1 MSKILLGGVTGKR
14 AGASSFWPR
23 SCGVGLT
30 FIAAFGIAA
39 CAAAPGQENHGEEL
53 GSAAQAITVS
63 GPALFVVGNATLGPG
78 DLALSQ
84 RLSGLGLT
92 VTVKT
97 AAAVTTADATGK
109 LVVISESVTST
120 DVNTKFRTT
129 ASPVLVMENA
139 LFDDLAMTGTATT
152 EYGVAANQTSVLVFG
167 TPGTLVGDVTVPVT
181 SSAKSFSWGRPGA
194 NAKRVA
200 ALASDSSA
208 STIFNYEKGASMVG
222 LVAPGRRV
230 GWFATADAATSF
242 NTSAWN
248 LFDSS
253 VSWAATPPVGCSG
266 GCPAKP
272 NTTSTCSDSS
282 CVYACTGKTL
292 SCSTPAQP
300 ACGSWNFESSTT
312 EGWSVNPTVVDNAAT
327 GSLRVEAP
335 PGGGAAYGTRSLALN
350 VDGTTGKGNAQISV
364 DFCASQATGVQ
375 GAFHVMVW
383 FKPTDGGGGLGGPGY
398 TNLNDGYGNSVSG
411 IDVNVPAGV
420 WFDAPSRNVLG
431 ANVKH
436 ADVTIGGIEGRRG
449 VLYFDNI
456 RFD

>member
-139 LFDDLAMTGTATT
+139 LFDDLAMTGTATPST
-152 EYGVAANQTSVLVFG
+152 ASQPTRPRSLCSGRRA
-167 TPGTLVGDVTVPVT
+167 P
-181 SSAKSFSWGRPGA
+181 SSA
-194 NAKRVA
+194 
-200 ALASDSSA
+200 
-208 STIFNYEKGASMVG
+208 M
-222 LVAPGRRV
+222 
-230 GWFATADAATSF
+230 
-242 NTSAWN
+242 
-248 LFDSS
+248 
-253 VSWAATPPVGCSG
+253 
-266 GCPAKP
+266 
-272 NTTSTCSDSS
+272 
-282 CVYACTGKTL
+282 
-292 SCSTPAQP
+292 
-300 ACGSWNFESSTT
+300 
-312 EGWSVNPTVVDNAAT
+312 
-327 GSLRVEAP
+327 
-335 PGGGAAYGTRSLALN
+335 
-350 VDGTTGKGNAQISV
+350 
-364 DFCASQATGVQ
+364 
-375 GAFHVMVW
+375 
-383 FKPTDGGGGLGGPGY
+383 
-398 TNLNDGYGNSVSG
+398 
-411 IDVNVPAGV
+411 
-420 WFDAPSRNVLG
+420 SRC
-431 ANVKH
+431 
-436 ADVTIGGIEGRRG
+436 R
-449 VLYFDNI
+449 
-456 RFD
+456 